1 MTDSAFRRRLRA
13 AIEARE
19 SLATFKSPTLDL
31 DEDDLREW
39 RRQRQLDEAILAW
52 KRASAADSKRIARH
66 PRRSAG
72 ILLTAALGLGIVGL
86 FLVRAFNDQPVGGQ
100 IATDFSPAP
109 TATADAPQPV
119 ESTKSASRLV
129 ENVVPHGELMAVGE
143 SSTRDDDF
151 RETADRLAYAVA
163 PVGQGVTNVMQRLI
177 DAVPGAEVLA
187 ASWVHDT

>member
-19 SLATFKSPTLDL
+19 SLATLGTPALDL
-31 DEDDLREW
+31 DEDDLCEW

-52 KRASAADSKRIARH
+52 KQASAADSKRITRR

-72 ILLTAALGLGIVGL
+72 ILLTTALGLGIVGL
-86 FLVRAFNDQPVGGQ
+86 FVVRGFNDQPVGGQ
-100 IATDFSPAP
+100 IATNVSPVP
-109 TATADAPQPV
+109 TARADAPQPMGP
-119 ESTKSASRLV
+119 TKSATRSV
-129 ENVVPHGELMAVGE
+129 ENVVPHGELIALGE

-163 PVGQGVTNVMQRLI
+163 PVGHGVTNVMQRLI